1 MDRSCRNER
10 MSDTHQLWTIRE
22 AAEYLR
28 LPLSAIYKMTGAKA
42 RLRIPHIRIAGRL
55 RFRRADLDE
64 WLALLTVSN
73 LEVLRKTRKK
83 RQVSDGL
90 NPQEATP
97 QR

>member
-42 RLRIPHIRIAGRL
+42 RLRIPHIRIAGG
-55 RFRRADLDE
+55 
-64 WLALLTVSN
+64 
-73 LEVLRKTRKK
+73 
-83 RQVSDGL
+83 SDFGVPISM
-90 NPQEATP
+90 NGW
-97 QR
+97 RD